1 MKLKLEGSAL
11 EVALV
16 EQMLETEM
24 VADHLLVAADVMNT
38 LLLELE
44 QKWEERDWR
53 IQWEEQMK
61 RVGLAEDNCWMQE
74 VLNHFVLEEQGLL
87 VAGLASGVES
97 YKGHLQAGWKE
108 EHILQD
114 QAVLLEVDNLQDQ
127 VVKQVE
133 VEGSYCLSEMMDLAD
148 RHQLEG
154 PDQLEMDRILH
165 SVNNHPGEVAHSLE
179 L

>member
-1 MKLKLEGSAL
+1 
-11 EVALV
+11 
-16 EQMLETEM
+16 
-24 VADHLLVAADVMNT
+24 
-38 LLLELE
+38 
-44 QKWEERDWR
+44 
-53 IQWEEQMK
+53 MK

-97 YKGHLQAGWKE
+97 YKEHLQAGWKA
-108 EHILQD
+108 EHILQG